1 VFKNKLKVHDMKRR
15 VVITGM
21 GMLTPVGNNTEE
33 TFQSIVNGKSGVGYI
48 TYFDASDSPVKIAAE
63 LKNFNKEEYVDKKEA
78 KLYDNFIIYALAAAE
93 MAKRDANLE
102 VSNITPE
109 RAGIIVGSIIGGVG
123 TIESNYDI
131 YLKKGMRRISPFYI
145 PSACINMANGLIS
158 IKYKLKGPSF
168 SIVSACATGA
178 HSVGEAFKIIQ
189 RNDADLMFAGG
200 SEACITPTT
209 IGGFVNMR
217 ALSKRNDDPTKA
229 SRPFDKDRDGFIMG
243 EGCGIIILE
252 ELEHAKARGAK
263 IYAEIVGFGLTSDA
277 YHITAPDSNGD
288 GAKRCMEMAIKD
300 AGIQPDMVDY
310 INAHGTSTPYNDV
323 LETKAIKNVFGKHA
337 YNLHI
342 SSTKSTTGH
351 LVGAAGSVETGV
363 CALSLY
369 HGIIPPTINLDECDP
384 ECDLNYTPNKAVQ
397 KDIKYALNNS
407 FGFGGTNACLLLK
420 KYE

>member
-1 VFKNKLKVHDMKRR
+1 MKRR

-63 LKNFNKEEYVDKKEA
+63 LKNFNKEEYVDKKEV

-109 RAGIIVGSIIGGVG
+109 RSGIIVGSIIGGVE
-123 TIESNYDI
+123 TIESNYEI
-131 YLKKGMRRISPFYI
+131 YLKKGMKRISPFYI

-158 IKYKLKGPSF
+158 IKYMLKGPSF

-200 SEACITPTT
+200 SEACLTPTT
-209 IGGFVNMR
+209 IGGFANMR

-229 SRPFDKDRDGFIMG
+229 SRPFDKDRDGFVMG
-243 EGCGIIILE
+243 EGCGIVILE

-342 SSTKSTTGH
+342 SSTKSMTGH
-351 LVGAAGSVETGV
+351 LVGAAGSVETGI

>member
-1 VFKNKLKVHDMKRR
+1 MKRR

-123 TIESNYDI
+123 TIESNYEI
-131 YLKKGMRRISPFYI
+131 YLKKGMRRISPYYI

>member
-1 VFKNKLKVHDMKRR
+1 MKRR

-123 TIESNYDI
+123 TIESNYEI

-209 IGGFVNMR
+209 IGGFVSMR